1 MNSAKMAKA
10 YQHRR
15 KKLNKLI
22 ITSLLGGNGE
32 NGKNLQSVSRTSN
45 EMAKEMSKPQA
56 VKLQKYSTT
65 PFKGD
70 DKEWLRNQFVAHV
83 DNSKISEINNLI
95 ICLSW

>member
-1 MNSAKMAKA
+1 MKVAKTMNLAKMAKVH
-10 YQHRR
+10 QHRR

-32 NGKNLQSVSRTSN
+32 NVKNRQSLSRTSN

-56 VKLQKYSTT
+56 VKLQKYSIT

-70 DKEWLRNQFVAHV
+70 CKE
-83 DNSKISEINNLI
+83 
-95 ICLSW
+95 